1 MAQQTA
7 INAATP
13 STEQAEAKPRRN
25 PVPIIVVAVLAVVG
39 IVHAGCMSALA
50 YYLQL
55 GR

>member
-25 PVPIIVVAVLAVVG
+25 PVPELTPSLIDIESEGLS
-39 IVHAGCMSALA
+39 CQMFSDSRTMSV
-50 YYLQL
+50 
-55 GR
+55 